1 MEITLEAINRDK
13 TGSAESRRLRSTGF
27 IPAVM
32 YGLGSEPESLL
43 INAKDFS
50 NALKTEA
57 GSNVI
62 LNVNFGKDSIP
73 ALAREIQRHAFK
85 DEIVHVDL
93 IRIDLSQTVE
103 ADVQINFLGTPLGV
117 KEEGGVIQT
126 VNNTISITALPT
138 SIPSSIDID
147 ISELNVGD
155 NVTATDINLPDG
167 VTLTSEDDES
177 ILVTITIP
185 RAAIE
190 EEEAL
195 GEDFEGEDG
204 EEEAG
209 EGDQESG
216 DGSTEDSESSEES
229 GE

>member
-1 MEITLEAINRDK
+1 MEITLEATNRDK

-43 INAKDFS
+43 INAKDFN

-62 LNVNFGKDSIP
+62 LNVNFGKESIP

-185 RAAIE
+185 RAAVE

>member
-1 MEITLEAINRDK
+1 MEITLEATSREK
-13 TGSAESRRLRSTGF
+13 TGSGESRRLRSSGL

-32 YGLGSEPESLL
+32 YGLGTEPQSLL
-43 INAKDFS
+43 LNSREFN

-62 LNVNFGKDSIP
+62 LNVNVGKDSFP
-73 ALAREIQRHAFK
+73 ALAREIQRHAYK

-93 IRIDLSQTVE
+93 VRIDLSQTVE
-103 ADVQINFLGTPLGV
+103 ADVQVNFIGTPLGV
-117 KEEGGVIQT
+117 KEEGGVVQT

-138 SIPSSIDID
+138 NIPSSLDVD
-147 ISELNVGD
+147 ISPLNVGD
-155 NVTATDINLPDG
+155 NVTATDIQLPEG
-167 VTLTSEDDES
+167 VALALEDDDS

-190 EEEAL
+190 EEEVVD
-195 GEDFEGEDG
+195 EEFEGEEG

-209 EGDQESG
+209 EGDEESE
-216 DGSTEDSESSEES
+216 DGSDDAEPAEES

>member
-1 MEITLEAINRDK
+1 MEITLEATNRDI

-43 INAKDFS
+43 INAREFN

-62 LNVNFGKDSIP
+62 LNVNVGKDSIP

-103 ADVQINFLGTPLGV
+103 ADVQVNFLGTPLGV

-126 VNNTISITALPT
+126 VNNTISITALPS

-155 NVTATDINLPDG
+155 NVTATDIDLPDG
-167 VTLTSEDDES
+167 VELTSEDDES

-185 RAAIE
+185 RAVVE
-190 EEEAL
+190 EEEVL
-195 GEDFEGEDG
+195 DEGLEGEEGD
-204 EEEAG
+204 EEAG
-209 EGDQESG
+209 EGD
-216 DGSTEDSESSEES
+216 EES
-229 GE
+229 GEDASEDTESAEESGE